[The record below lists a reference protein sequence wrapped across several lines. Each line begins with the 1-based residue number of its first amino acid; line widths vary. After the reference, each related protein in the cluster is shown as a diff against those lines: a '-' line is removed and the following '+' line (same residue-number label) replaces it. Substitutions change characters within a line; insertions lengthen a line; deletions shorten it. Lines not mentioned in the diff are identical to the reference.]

1 MKTLNRF
8 KLLLIAVFVL
18 NGLIAMANNGAPTNT
33 VNSSTEKTIKD
44 YFRFPQI
51 LLPHAD
57 DKVIE
62 NKVEV
67 IFTTS
72 ENGRVNFVLAKTNDP
87 ILKKEIEKQ
96 FSLLTLPQLKQE
108 VAHSVVLNFRT
119 M

>member
-1 MKTLNRF
+1 
-8 KLLLIAVFVL
+8 
-18 NGLIAMANNGAPTNT
+18 
-33 VNSSTEKTIKD
+33 
-44 YFRFPQI
+44 
-51 LLPHAD
+51 
-57 DKVIE
+57 
-62 NKVEV
+62 VEV